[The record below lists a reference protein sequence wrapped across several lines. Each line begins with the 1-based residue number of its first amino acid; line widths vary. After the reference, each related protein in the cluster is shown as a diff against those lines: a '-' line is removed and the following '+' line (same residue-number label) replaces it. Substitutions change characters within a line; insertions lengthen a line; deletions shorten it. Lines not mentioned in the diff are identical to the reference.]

1 MRPNVP
7 VIVVVCLALL
17 GAGMGFGVNAVLASF
32 VAPDEANMPMVADNV
47 PLSQQQGGNAPAQ
60 QMPTAKQSPSTRGKT
75 EREYLDAILC
85 RNVFDPAAIA
95 SCQERSGA
103 AVDDGSNSDLPVQL
117 VGTMVAT
124 PSTYSVAFIVKDDE
138 AAGSYGIDDKLLDA
152 TIVGIES
159 ERVAVRRGNGKQEY
173 LTMVEGEVSKPPTR
187 SARGQDSNDDDEVVK
202 LGDNKYQVSRDMI
215 DKYMNDMEALS
226 KMGRALLHRGPDGQF
241 DGYRLSAI
249 RRNTL
254 ADKLGIKNGD
264 VIHSVN
270 GKSLNSMSAAM
281 EAYQTL
287 TSENQFSFEVTRRG
301 EKLSLD
307 YDVQ

>member
-1 MRPNVP
+1 MRPAVP
-7 VIVVVCLALL
+7 VIIVVCLALL
-17 GAGMGFGVNAVLASF
+17 GAGVGAGVNSVLASF
-32 VAPDEANMPMVADNV
+32 VAPEASDVPNVADGARPSLQPNGSPTV
-47 PLSQQQGGNAPAQ
+47 QQNPKLPPPQL
-60 QMPTAKQSPSTRGKT
+60 RGKT
-75 EREYLDAILC
+75 EQQYLDAILC
-85 RNVFDPAAIA
+85 RNVFDPAAIE
-95 SCQERSGA
+95 SCKERSSGP
-103 AVDDGSNSDLPVQL
+103 VDDGSNSDLPVQL

-124 PSTYSVAFIVKDDE
+124 PSTYSVAFITKDDD

-173 LTMVEGEVSKPPTR
+173 LTMVEGEVSKPPSR
-187 SARGQDSNDDDEVVK
+187 KSGGKDDNDDDDVVK

-281 EAYQTL
+281 DAYQTL
-287 TSENQFSFEVTRRG
+287 TSENEFSFEVTRRG
-301 EKLSLD
+301 EKLSLG

>member
-1 MRPNVP
+1 MRPAVP
-7 VIVVVCLALL
+7 VIVVFCLAVL
-17 GAGMGFGVNAVLASF
+17 GAGLGAGVNTVLASF
-32 VAPDEANMPMVADNV
+32 IAPDTSDMQVATDQGRP
-47 PLSQQQGGNAPAQ
+47 PLQPEGNILAQ
-60 QMPTAKQSPSTRGKT
+60 QKPKAAQATPARGKT

-95 SCQERSGA
+95 SCQERTSGP
-103 AVDDGSNSDLPVQL
+103 VDDGSNSDLPVQL

-124 PSTYSVAFIVKDDE
+124 PTTYSVAFITKDDE
-138 AAGSYGIDDKLLDA
+138 AAGSYGLNDKLLDA
-152 TIVGIES
+152 TIIAIES

-187 SARGQDSNDDDEVVK
+187 SSRGKGDDDDEVEK
-202 LGDNKYQVSRDMI
+202 LGENKYQVSREMLDR
-215 DKYMNDMEALS
+215 YMNDMDALS

-281 EAYQTL
+281 EAYQSL

>member
-1 MRPNVP
+1 MRPTVP
-7 VIVVVCLALL
+7 VIVVVCLAVL
-17 GAGMGFGVNAVLASF
+17 GAGLGAGVNTVLASF
-32 VAPDEANMPMVADNV
+32 VAPEASDV
-47 PLSQQQGGNAPAQ
+47 PLAAGDGAVSAQGENDLLAQ
-60 QMPTAKQSPSTRGKT
+60 QRPKTPQPNMARGKT
-75 EREYLDAILC
+75 EREYLDGILC

-95 SCQERSGA
+95 SCQERKSGP
-103 AVDDGSNSDLPVQL
+103 VDDGSNSDLPVQL

-124 PSTYSVAFIVKDDE
+124 PSAYSVAFISKDDE

-152 TIVGIES
+152 TIIGIEA

-187 SARGQDSNDDDEVVK
+187 SSRGKGDDDDDEVVK
-202 LGDNKYQVSRDMI
+202 LGENKYQVSRDMI
-215 DKYMNDMEALS
+215 DRYMNDMDALS

>member
-1 MRPNVP
+1 
-7 VIVVVCLALL
+7 VVCLALL
-17 GAGMGFGVNAVLASF
+17 GAGVGAGVNSVLASF
-32 VAPDEANMPMVADNV
+32 VAPEASDMPDVADGARPSL
-47 PLSQQQGGNAPAQ
+47 PLDGGPLVQQNSKRPIPQL
-60 QMPTAKQSPSTRGKT
+60 KGKT
-75 EREYLDAILC
+75 EQEYLDAILC
-85 RNVFDPAAIA
+85 RNVFDPAAIE
-95 SCQERSGA
+95 SCKERSSGP
-103 AVDDGSNSDLPVQL
+103 VDDGSNSDLPVQL
-117 VGTMVAT
+117 VGTMVAS
-124 PSTYSVAFIVKDDE
+124 PATYSVAFITRDDT

-152 TIVGIES
+152 TIIAIES

-173 LTMVEGEVSKPPTR
+173 LTMVEGEVSKPPAR
-187 SARGQDSNDDDEVVK
+187 SARGNDDEDEDVVK
-202 LGDNKYQVSRDMI
+202 LGDNKFQVSREMI

-281 EAYQTL
+281 DAYQTL
-287 TSENQFSFEVTRRG
+287 TSENEFSFEVTRRG
-301 EKLSLD
+301 EKLSLG